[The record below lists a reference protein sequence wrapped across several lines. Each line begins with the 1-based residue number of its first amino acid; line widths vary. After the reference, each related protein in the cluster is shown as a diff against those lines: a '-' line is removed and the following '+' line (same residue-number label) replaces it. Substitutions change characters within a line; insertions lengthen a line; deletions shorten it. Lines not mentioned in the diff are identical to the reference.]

1 MNMPSIRDSGM
12 RKTTKTSLAVVE
24 AINNLEGATLTELAD
39 HTGLA
44 TSTVHTHLKTLESTE
59 YVTRIG
65 NTYELGLRFFYIGEN
80 ARRRDPRYALAQDK
94 AFELANQVNEEVNFA
109 VEEYG
114 RSIILYDETPSSSD
128 TGFQVGRY
136 FHMHS
141 SASGKAML
149 AAFSTERVNEI
160 IDTWG
165 LPKYTAN
172 TITNKDDLLTE
183 LKQVR
188 EQGYAV
194 NQQEE
199 LEGLHSVAKVI
210 HNPDGSVFGSLDIS
224 GPPYR
229 LPEDSEIASQLRPV
243 VNDLE
248 SELKQAE

>member
-1 MNMPSIRDSGM
+1 MSATDGGDT

-24 AINNLEGATLTELAD
+24 AINELDGATLSELAD

-44 TSTVHTHLKTLESTE
+44 TSTLHTHLRTLEETE
-59 YVTRIG
+59 YVTRID
-65 NTYELGLRFFYIGEN
+65 NTYQLGLKLFYLGEN
-80 ARRRDPRYALAQDK
+80 ARRRDSRYTLAKEK
-94 AFELANQVNEEVNFA
+94 AFRLANQVSEEVNFA

-114 RSIILYDETPSSSD
+114 RSIMLFDETPSPSD

-149 AAFSTERVNEI
+149 AEYSEQRVDEI
-160 IDTWG
+160 IDKWG
-165 LPKYTAN
+165 LPKYTEN
-172 TITNKDDLLTE
+172 TITDIDE
-183 LKQVR
+183 LRGELETIR

-199 LEGLHSVAKVI
+199 LEGLHSVAMVI
-210 HNPDGSVFGSLDIS
+210 NNPDGSVFGSLDVS

-229 LPEDSEIASQLRPV
+229 LPEDHEIAAQLQPV
-243 VNDLE
+243 VEELE
-248 SELKQAE
+248 SELEDAG